1 MRSLACVQLKT
12 VFMNL
17 ETMFIYLRT
26 VFVFLLSAVVPFTN
40 SYAWEK
46 YQIPIVDDNEGIH
59 IVLYGKKYGIDFD
72 NKDEESLFVES
83 IVNINAVD
91 NKKQIVE
98 KLWDSS
104 SRDAATEVYNSTS
117 FYEGNRNYYKNIS
130 SSDVLFVAKY
140 SNVYMFFVEHEV
152 IGAGLMRREY
162 PAVKENGKYYLTH
175 SQNESVFYRD
185 FSLPFSSIIDRAEKH
200 E

>member
-98 KLWDSS
+98 KLWDSL
-104 SRDAATEVYNSTS
+104 N
-117 FYEGNRNYYKNIS
+117 
-130 SSDVLFVAKY
+130 LMHM
-140 SNVYMFFVEHEV
+140 MF
-152 IGAGLMRREY
+152 M
-162 PAVKENGKYYLTH
+162 EN
-175 SQNESVFYRD
+175 QRV
-185 FSLPFSSIIDRAEKH
+185 
-200 E
+200 